1 MEKSALKA
9 VLKKV
14 LSRKR
19 LEEFS
24 SLAAA
29 AKDGDVDM
37 VRTMLIRGADINSV
51 DYDGR
56 SALAMVMKTAGK
68 RPTICTPEFFWI
80 LTWYCFPF

>member
-1 MEKSALKA
+1 LEADNLEKSALKA

-14 LSRKR
+14 LARKR

-56 SALAMVMKTAGK
+56 SALAMVMKTAGNFVSLK
-68 RPTICTPEFFWI
+68 FFG
-80 LTWYCFPF
+80 F